1 MSFIMELHR
10 EAFQQEKMQMLQ
22 MKLGKLC
29 GGTLSG
35 VFCLLYLTVID
46 KG

>member
-10 EAFQQEKMQMLQ
+10 EAFQQEKRQMLQ

-29 GGTLSG
+29 GVRCL
-35 VFCLLYLTVID
+35 VFFACFT
-46 KG
+46 